1 MDDTLNRIKHC
12 IPHVKGLMDHGKGLV
27 LNTVLGRFDD
37 PVVPEIIIPLKVF
50 ANTFSKDEALYVFKL
65 YPKSAFYRF
74 GIYMDGVRVAAF
86 YDPEEDM
93 KLPKRM
99 EDLIDEYKSREGVS
113 ESKESDTSSVL

>member
-1 MDDTLNRIKHC
+1 MEIMDCVKNC

-27 LNTVLGRFDD
+27 IDIALGRFDD
-37 PVVPEIIIPLKVF
+37 PVPEMTITLKEF
-50 ANTFSKDEALYVFKL
+50 IDTFSQDKTLYVFKT
-65 YPKSAFYRF
+65 YPESAFYRF

-113 ESKESDTSSVL
+113 ESKESDTNSVL